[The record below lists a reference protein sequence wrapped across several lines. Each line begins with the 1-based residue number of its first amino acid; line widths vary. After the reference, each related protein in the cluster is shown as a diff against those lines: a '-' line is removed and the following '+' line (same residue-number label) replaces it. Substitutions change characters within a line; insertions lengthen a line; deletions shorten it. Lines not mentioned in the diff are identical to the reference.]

1 METDRDSDCAVALRG
16 LPVKGYQA
24 PVEKSSKRVEKCP
37 ALTFG
42 GMGGRVE
49 RERERENVRPS
60 LMHSVCCETSMQ
72 AVDAAHMHKVVNK
85 C

>member
-49 RERERENVRPS
+49 RERERE
-60 LMHSVCCETSMQ
+60 C
-72 AVDAAHMHKVVNK
+72 
-85 C
+85 